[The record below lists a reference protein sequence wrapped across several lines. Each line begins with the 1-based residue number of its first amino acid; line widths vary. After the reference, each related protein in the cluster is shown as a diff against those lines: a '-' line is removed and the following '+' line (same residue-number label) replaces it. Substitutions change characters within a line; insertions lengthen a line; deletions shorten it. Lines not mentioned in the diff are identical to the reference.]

1 MLRFSI
7 VQKFSFD
14 VYWIILSD
22 WPSNVLNLFSPGTE
36 PEKKKRGRK
45 RKVDTPT
52 KDEEDKKIRQ
62 VTVVSTVKYSYYIMI
77 FLIKAC
83 IFIDNWDKINPFDIG
98 VAIKKQSVLKRY
110 LYRIIACYYL

>member
-62 VTVVSTVKYSYYIMI
+62 VPVMSTVKYSYY
-77 FLIKAC
+77 
-83 IFIDNWDKINPFDIG
+83 DIPYKSMH
-98 VAIKKQSVLKRY
+98 ISR
-110 LYRIIACYYL
+110 